1 VTQVDFYILE
11 DEDGNARLRVACR
24 VADKAVQL
32 DQRVF
37 ICAGSELEA
46 RQLDDLLWTFSDGS
60 FLPHRIVGAGGAG
73 GVEARDEPVL
83 IGLEAG
89 PVGERWDLL
98 INLSP
103 EVPQGYERYARVAE
117 IVDADPER
125 RRQGRERYR
134 YYRDLGLA
142 PVTHEV

>member
-1 VTQVDFYILE
+1 
-11 DEDGNARLRVACR
+11 
-24 VADKAVQL
+24 
-32 DQRVF
+32 
-37 ICAGSELEA
+37 
-46 RQLDDLLWTFSDGS
+46 
-60 FLPHRIVGAGGAG
+60 LPHRVVGAE
-73 GVEARDEPVL
+73 GVETPAEPVL

-98 INLSP
+98 INLSS

-117 IVDADPER
+117 IVDADPAR